1 MKFLADFFMKAY
13 NADVHLSN
21 VDVVE
26 KSNVFKPGN
35 SQKVF
40 NKTLMYLLSL
50 ALGITF
56 LGTAGAAL
64 AELKAGDRGSEVT
77 TLQQRLKR
85 LGYFNGQING
95 NFNSATSSAVISF
108 QKAKGLT
115 ADGVVGDATAAALY
129 KKQERKTTA
138 ASNSQR
144 QAQRS
149 RTTTQSRQAVTSTT
163 NDDFLQPGD
172 RGLEVRKLQQQLKQA
187 GFYKDSIDGVFS
199 ASTETAIKRFQQANN
214 ITVDGLAG
222 TRTISLLQSATR
234 QSARKPSTSVTK
246 RPSVQQN
253 QSKAQVETLQQRLK
267 QLGYY
272 KGQINGSFNAETKDA
287 VIRFQRKQ
295 GLVADGIPGVNT
307 LSALENLTRRES
319 IKALQVRLQQNNFYT
334 GPIDGILSEQTQ
346 AAIGKAQNAYGLS
359 ANDVINQRF

>member
-1 MKFLADFFMKAY
+1 MKAY

-21 VDVVE
+21 VNVVE
-26 KSNVFKPGN
+26 KSNLFKQGN

-40 NKTLMYLLSL
+40 NKTLVYLVSL
-50 ALGITF
+50 AMGISF
-56 LGTAGAAL
+56 LGTAEAVL
-64 AELKAGDRGSEVT
+64 AELRAGDSGAEVT

-85 LGYFNGQING
+85 LGYFNGQVNG
-95 NFNSATSSAVISF
+95 NFGSTTEAAVIRF
-108 QKAKGLT
+108 QKAKKLT

-129 KKQERKTTA
+129 KKPERKTTA

-144 QAQRS
+144 QAQGS
-149 RTTTQSRQAVTSTT
+149 RTPKSRQAVTSTT
-163 NDDFLQPGD
+163 NDNFLQPGD
-172 RGLEVRKLQQQLKQA
+172 RGLEVTKLQQQLKQA
-187 GFYKDSIDGVFS
+187 GYYKDSIDGVFS
-199 ASTETAIKRFQQANN
+199 ASTEAAIKRFQQANK

-222 TRTISLLQSATR
+222 TRTLSLLQSAIR
-234 QSARKPSTSVTK
+234 QSRKPSTSVTK

-287 VIRFQRKQ
+287 VIRFQRNQ

-307 LSALENLTRRES
+307 LSAVENLTRRES
-319 IKALQVRLQQNNFYT
+319 IKALQVRLQQNGFYT
-334 GPIDGILSEQTQ
+334 GPIDGILSPLTQ
-346 AAIGKAQNAYGLS
+346 AAIATAQNAYGIT